1 MDRVTFFVDVIIP
14 QALPQYLTY
23 RVPQGMND
31 LIKVG
36 QRVVVQLGKTKL
48 ITAIIRTI
56 HKQAPSRY
64 EAKYLEAILDD
75 QPLIHET
82 QLHLWE
88 WIANYYCCT
97 TGEVMNAALP
107 AGLKLSSETK
117 FYLNPQWHELEQT
130 WSDQEQ
136 LIMSALQARGS
147 ATVEDVAQIL
157 QKSQVQSVL
166 KGLIEKLAISSEEE
180 LREKFK
186 PRTSDFVLPGPAAD
200 TDEKLQ
206 QVFAD
211 LEKRR
216 SQKQSDTLMVFL
228 QMCRW
233 DEGKKN
239 EVPRLK
245 LQEAAKVNASV
256 IAAMAEKGILEVVT
270 RETGRLASHLMASD
284 RVKELSDAQRFALN
298 QIEEEHATKEVVLLH
313 GVTSSGKTEV
323 YASMIEKTIAQGKQV
338 LFLLPEIALT
348 TQIIHRLRRYF
359 GKRVGVYHSG
369 YSDNERTEV
378 WNKVLSDTPGE
389 CDIILGARSALFLP
403 FKRLGLIIVDEEHE
417 QSFKQFDPA
426 PRYHARDT
434 AIWLATKF
442 KAKVLLGSATPS
454 VETYWNAKQGRFG
467 LVNLTERYGGME
479 LPEIEICDLRPD
491 TKAKTMK
498 NNFSSHLVETIQQ
511 AIESEEQVI
520 LFQNRRGYTPL
531 WECHSCGW
539 VPQCTRCDVSLT
551 YHKQQGVLKCHYC
564 GYSTPPVP
572 ACHACGSTDVRMIG
586 FGTEKIEEDIALFI
600 PDARAQRLDLETT
613 RSKTGYQKIIGDFES
628 GHTNI
633 LVGTQMV
640 TKGLDFDKVS
650 LVGIINA
657 DKMLHYPDFRSVERS
672 YQLIMQ
678 VAGRAG
684 RKNKRG
690 KVIIQTY
697 TPQHWLL
704 EMVREGSYE
713 TFYEKEIRERHHFG
727 YPPFVRMIR
736 VTLKHKEDD
745 VAEMVS
751 VEIARVLRA
760 VLGEKLLGP
769 EKPYIPRINNYYLR
783 QLLIKMDKRP
793 ESLELKL
800 RLVSMIKE
808 VLLQPQFKQ
817 VRLALDVDPI

>member
-1 MDRVTFFVDVIIP
+1 MERSTYFVDVVIP

-23 RVPQGMND
+23 RVPQTMND
-31 LIKVG
+31 QIQVG
-36 QRVVVQLGKTKL
+36 QRIIVQLGKTKL
-48 ITAIIRTI
+48 LTAIIRRI
-56 HKQAPSRY
+56 HKTAPARY
-64 EAKYLEAILDD
+64 EAKYIEAVLDE

-82 QLHLWE
+82 QLNLWE
-88 WIANYYCCT
+88 WIATYYCCT

-117 FYLNPQWHELEQT
+117 FYLNPEWHTLEFT

-136 LIMSALQARGS
+136 LIISVLQVRGS
-147 ATVEDVAQIL
+147 ATVDDVAQIL
-157 QKSQVQSVL
+157 QKAQVQSVL
-166 KGLIEKLAISSEEE
+166 KGLIEKMAISSEEE

-186 PRTSDFVLPGPAAD
+186 PRTTDFVHLGSAAD
-200 TDEKLQ
+200 SEEKLQ
-206 QVFAD
+206 AVFAD

-228 QMCRW
+228 QMCKW

-245 LQEAAKVNASV
+245 LQEASKVNASV
-256 IAAMAEKGILEVVT
+256 ISAMTEKGIFRVET
-270 RETGRLASHLMASD
+270 RETGRLASHLLASD
-284 RVKELSDAQRFALN
+284 RVKELSPAQQEALLK
-298 QIEEEHATKEVVLLH
+298 IKAEHESKDVVLLH

-323 YASMIEKTIAQGKQV
+323 YASLIEQTIAEGKQV

-348 TQIIHRLRRYF
+348 TQIIHRLRKYF

-378 WNKVLSDTPGE
+378 WNKVLSDVAGE

-417 QSFKQFDPA
+417 QSFKQHDPA

-434 AIWLATKF
+434 AIWLAKQF
-442 KAKVLLGSATPS
+442 GAKVLLGSATPA

-467 LVNLTERYGGME
+467 LVSLTERFGGME
-479 LPEIEICDLRPD
+479 LPEIDICDLRPD

-498 NNFSSHLVETIQQ
+498 NNFSTHLVESIQLALQ
-511 AIESEEQVI
+511 SEEQVI

-531 WECHSCGW
+531 WECQSCGW

-564 GYSTPPVP
+564 GYSTPPVQ
-572 ACHACGSTDVRMIG
+572 ACHACGSTDVKMIG
-586 FGTEKIEEDIALFI
+586 FGTEKIEEDIELFI
-600 PDARAQRLDLETT
+600 ENARPQRLDLETT

-640 TKGLDFDKVS
+640 TKGLDFDNVS

-690 KVIIQTY
+690 KVIIQTF

-704 EMVREGSYE
+704 EMIKDGTYE
-713 TFYEKEIRERHHFG
+713 LFYEKEIRERHHFG
-727 YPPFVRMIR
+727 YPPFVRMMR

-745 VAEMVS
+745 VVEQVSIEMS
-751 VEIARVLRA
+751 KVLRA
-760 VLGEKLLGP
+760 VLGDKLLGP

-793 ESLELKL
+793 ESLELKS
-800 RLVSMIKE
+800 RLVDMMKQ
-808 VLLQPQFKQ
+808 VLLQPQFRQ